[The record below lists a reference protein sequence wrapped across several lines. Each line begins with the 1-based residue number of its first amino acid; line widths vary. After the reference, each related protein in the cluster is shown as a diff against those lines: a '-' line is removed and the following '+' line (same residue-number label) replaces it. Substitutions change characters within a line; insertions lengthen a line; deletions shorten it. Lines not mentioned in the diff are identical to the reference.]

1 MARIWR
7 NACFMVC
14 VRAWLALRPPGAL
27 YLAAAFRRRVARLG
41 RGDFPASFGRPHDRS
56 EPEAT
61 RDAWRVVSAG
71 SGEPAIG
78 EPEAERDAMR
88 VVSLYAGW

>member
-1 MARIWR
+1 MHR
-7 NACFMVC
+7 NACFWCC
-14 VRAWLALRPPGAL
+14 VRAWLPLRPPGAL
-27 YLAAAFRRRVARLG
+27 SLAAAFRRRVGRLARG
-41 RGDFPASFGRPHDRS
+41 EFPAAFGRPPDRS

-71 SGEPAIG
+71 SGEPAKG

-88 VVSLYAGW
+88 VVNLYAGW